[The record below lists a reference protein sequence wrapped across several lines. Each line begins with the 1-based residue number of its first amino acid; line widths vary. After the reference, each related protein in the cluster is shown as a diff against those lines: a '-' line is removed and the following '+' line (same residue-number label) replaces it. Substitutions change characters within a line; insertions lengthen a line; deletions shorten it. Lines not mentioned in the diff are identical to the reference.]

1 MYRDQGIS
9 NMLDRIVAAHYPN
22 NQNER
27 TKIQNLD
34 MQTKTL
40 LLGLILSENSNIA
53 ENNITKML
61 AWSQVGISKIKKNI
75 LDEARLTCDKLQRP
89 TLKNRTLLKN
99 FLQIRLHDSPVIIMI
114 TLTFIIT
121 LILTAIQIFLF
132 SEYQRIAN
140 ILKF

>member
-1 MYRDQGIS
+1 MYRDQDIS
-9 NMLDRIVAAHYPN
+9 NMLNRIVAAHYPN

-34 MQTKTL
+34 VQTKTL

-53 ENNITKML
+53 ENNVTKML
-61 AWSQVGISKIKKNI
+61 AWSQVGISKIKNI

>member
-22 NQNER
+22 NQNEI

-34 MQTKTL
+34 MKTKTL
-40 LLGLILSENSNIA
+40 LLGLILSENSDIA

-61 AWSQVGISKIKKNI
+61 AWSQIGISQIKNI
-75 LDEARLTCDKLQRP
+75 LDEARQTCDKLQHP
-89 TLKNRTLLKN
+89 TLKKRTSIKN
-99 FLQIRLHDSPVIIMI
+99 LLQIRLHDSPVIIMI
-114 TLTFIIT
+114 TLTCITT
-121 LILTAIQIFLF
+121 LILAAIQIFLF

-140 ILKF
+140 VLKF

>member
-61 AWSQVGISKIKKNI
+61 AWSQVGISKIKKKH
-75 LDEARLTCDKLQRP
+75 T
-89 TLKNRTLLKN
+89 
-99 FLQIRLHDSPVIIMI
+99 
-114 TLTFIIT
+114 
-121 LILTAIQIFLF
+121 
-132 SEYQRIAN
+132 
-140 ILKF
+140 

>member
-1 MYRDQGIS
+1 MYRDQDIS
-9 NMLDRIVAAHYPN
+9 NMLNRIVAAHYPN
-22 NQNER
+22 NQIER

-34 MQTKTL
+34 VQTKTL

-53 ENNITKML
+53 ENNVTKML
-61 AWSQVGISKIKKNI
+61 AWSQVGISKIKNI

-132 SEYQRIAN
+132 SEYQRIAK